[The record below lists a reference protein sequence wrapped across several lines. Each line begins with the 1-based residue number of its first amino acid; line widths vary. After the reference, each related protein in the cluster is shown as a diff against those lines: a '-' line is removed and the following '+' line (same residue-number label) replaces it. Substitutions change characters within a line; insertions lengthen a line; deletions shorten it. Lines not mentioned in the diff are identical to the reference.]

1 MKIVSFFS
9 AFALFTAFAVMQGCD
24 KRPQNI
30 NFAPGVTD
38 NIAAAAQKE
47 GLNVFVAALKASGMD
62 KDLELLGTTTVF
74 APNDA
79 AFQAA
84 GITTANVAT
93 ALPLPVLRA
102 VLRNHMI
109 SGRVASAGI
118 LPGPNATYSSVNRDF
133 LSTSTYAGA
142 TGGIFFNG
150 KKVVKADIAA
160 NNGLIHVVDGVLLP
174 PAGNL
179 MATIN
184 ANSNLTF
191 LSAAITR
198 AGLEATLTTS
208 NSTLLTIFAPTN
220 AAFQAAGF
228 ADIAAINA
236 ADPAVLTSIL
246 TYHVIPAASLTNAV
260 LTSPLNR
267 NGRGFK
273 VDFTNNTTL
282 TTANGGT
289 VAVTVNGAAV
299 SVKGTSNPS
308 ASNITTADILFYGN
322 NVSTV
327 RPGVLHIID
336 RVLLP

>member
-9 AFALFTAFAVMQGCD
+9 TLTFFIVFAIMQGCD
-24 KRPQNI
+24 KRPLNI
-30 NFAPGVTD
+30 NFSPGVSD
-38 NIAAAAQKE
+38 NIVEAAEKE
-47 GLNVFVAALKASGMD
+47 GLNVFVSALKASGMD
-62 KDLELLGTTTVF
+62 KDLEFLGTTTVF

-79 AFQAA
+79 AFQAV

-102 VLRNHMI
+102 VLRNHMV
-109 SGRVASAGI
+109 SGRILSTGI

-142 TGGIFFNG
+142 AAGIYFNG
-150 KKVVKADIAA
+150 KKVVKANIAA
-160 NNGLIHVVDGVLLP
+160 NNGVIHVVDGVLLP

-179 MATIN
+179 MTTIN
-184 ANSNLTF
+184 ANPNLTF

-198 AGLEATLTTS
+198 AGLVGTLTTS
-208 NSTLLTIFAPTN
+208 NTTLLTIFAPTN
-220 AAFQAAGF
+220 AAFQAAGY

-236 ADPAVLTSIL
+236 ADPAVLSSIL

-267 NGRGFK
+267 NGRAFK
-273 VDFTNNTTL
+273 IDFTNNTTL
-282 TTANGGT
+282 VTANGGS
-289 VAVTVNGAAV
+289 VAIAVNGSSVTV
-299 SVKGTSNPS
+299 KGNNNPS
-308 ASNITTADILFYGN
+308 PSNITSGDILFYGN
-322 NVSTV
+322 SVSAV